1 MRVGLWT
8 RWAGLHGVP
17 RAFFAVQARR
27 GDPLGRL
34 IANHGLRDDRYLL
47 LEQIRVR
54 GPLVRTPF
62 VWVSVDHGVC
72 REILRDKRFANTSP
86 KPMKLLAALIS
97 RTDPGVPNPV
107 EPPAMVVVD
116 PPDHTRYRQL
126 LAQSFTPRAI
136 DTLSARVTDVT
147 AELIDSIA
155 GAPHP
160 DLIADFA
167 AQLPIAIMIEM
178 FDLPIDSHP
187 RVLQWGHSGAPLAEC
202 GIGWKAY
209 SGAIDGL
216 RDVDQFLRLRFRQV
230 RAGEPGYN
238 PFTRMAADGTL
249 TDRELT
255 TNAAMLIG
263 ASFVTTLNLIG
274 NGIVVLLQHP
284 EQLARLRDDPGL
296 WPAAIEEILRIDSP
310 LQMTGAHR
318 KPRRRDR
325 GTPHRGRRSGRPLA
339 RRRRP
344 RPISVHRP
352 QQLRYHPIQCARPS
366 GVRGRSARLPQHRP
380 GPDQRRCYR
389 TACAV
394 RDVSRSAPGRASAT
408 AGSGK
413 HQWIHPAAGAT
424 GRGAEPT
431 FTHKSVA
438 RGPGPWGGVEETG
451 QGRLDR

>member
-216 RDVDQFLRLRFRQV
+216 RDVDQFLRERFRQV

-310 LQMTGAHR
+310 LQMTGRIAS
-318 KPRRRDR
+318 RDVEIAGHHIAAGDR
-325 GTPHRGRRSGRPLA
+325 VGLLLGGANRDPQVFTDPSSFDITRSNARDHLAFAAGLHACLGAALA
-339 RRRRP
+339 RIEGATALRALFETFPDLRLAAPPQRRGLAN
-344 RPISVHRP
+344 IN
-352 QQLRYHPIQCARPS
+352 
-366 GVRGRSARLPQHRP
+366 GFTRLPAQL
-380 GPDQRRCYR
+380 G
-389 TACAV
+389 
-394 RDVSRSAPGRASAT
+394 SRQKT
-408 AGSGK
+408 V
-413 HQWIHPAAGAT
+413 
-424 GRGAEPT
+424 PT

-438 RGPGPWGGVEETG
+438 RGPGP
-451 QGRLDR
+451 